1 MEDPKPATNRQSTKR
16 EEGNQESKASTESNI
31 DLTGMI
37 DITSNAPDN
46 WMMGIKGL
54 KLTLRNRS
62 NVVIQSASVEVA
74 YYNDNNQVLEK
85 KLVYFNNVS
94 AKGKSTIAA
103 PDHKYADHVEFKLLT
118 ATPKEDRF
126 VRN

>member
-1 MEDPKPATNRQSTKR
+1 MKIIHYYNSYKTIQQEKKETVSEDPKPATNRQSTKR
-16 EEGNQESKASTESNI
+16 EEGNTDSKTSTEPNI

-37 DITSNAPDN
+37 DVTSNAPDN

-62 NVVIQSASVEVA
+62 NVVIQTASVELS

-85 KLVYFNNVS
+85 KLVYFNNIS
-94 AKGKSTIAA
+94 AKGKSTTES
-103 PDHKYADHVEFKLLT
+103 DY
-118 ATPKEDRF
+118 
-126 VRN
+126 